1 MDYNNNSDDDNG
13 AKEPWNWHGE
23 DHDLQKTS
31 NFEEPWNGV
40 LQNEDISYMFEDE
53 TTPVKACGDL
63 VYNVD
68 NSVSD
73 DVEKEVEEGR
83 ETSSQVKRR
92 RMLQFNGQE
101 RDHSL
106 SKEEMSL
113 PYFKSNGKEDLITDA
128 FPEVSQWVPG
138 LSSGFPL
145 ARFYPVFSL
154 YFFSWY
160 NGLDKFLKAHVFPTV
175 IEYALGNASS
185 SSGYEDLESTEGWLA
200 ECLNDSEMQFSPD
213 DLNFSGAE
221 DIQID
226 IAELVDITASSEQN
240 VVQQQKQQVT
250 RTSKNIIFK
259 GRKSF
264 IQTPP
269 KLASSVVYPFT
280 FVKPSGAHG
289 DVTLKE
295 INQRI
300 QTPPSSKSK
309 QSNEDPSA
317 YPKSAFSGKPVVNK
331 TKIRTEGGKGSITI
345 MRTKG

>member
-1 MDYNNNSDDDNG
+1 MDYNNNTHHHNNG
-13 AKEPWNWHGE
+13 AKEPWNWHRE
-23 DHDLQKTS
+23 DNDLQNTS

-40 LQNEDISYMFEDE
+40 PQDEDISYMFEDE

-68 NSVSD
+68 NSGVSE
-73 DVEKEVEEGR
+73 DVQKEVEEGR
-83 ETSSQVKRR
+83 ETCSQAKRR
-92 RMLQFNGQE
+92 RMLQFNGRE

-106 SKEEMSL
+106 SNEDMSS
-113 PYFKSNGKEDLITDA
+113 PYLKSNGKEDSITDA
-128 FPEVSQWVPG
+128 FPNASQCVPG
-138 LSSGFPL
+138 LS
-145 ARFYPVFSL
+145 
-154 YFFSWY
+154 
-160 NGLDKFLKAHVFPTV
+160 
-175 IEYALGNASS
+175 EYALGNASS

-200 ECLNDSEMQFSPD
+200 ECLNDAEMQFSPD

-226 IAELVDITASSEQN
+226 IAEFIDITTSSSEQN

-250 RTSKNIIFK
+250 RTPKNIIFK

-295 INQRI
+295 INKRI
-300 QTPPSSKSK
+300 HTPPSSKSK
-309 QSNEDPSA
+309 QSGEDPSA

>member
-1 MDYNNNSDDDNG
+1 MDYNNNSDDDNSG

-138 LSSGFPL
+138 LSS
-145 ARFYPVFSL
+145 
-154 YFFSWY
+154 
-160 NGLDKFLKAHVFPTV
+160 
-175 IEYALGNASS
+175 EYALGNASS

-226 IAELVDITASSEQN
+226 IAGRCHFFPSPLEGCCFFLDFTHFSCL
-240 VVQQQKQQVT
+240 
-250 RTSKNIIFK
+250 

>member
-1 MDYNNNSDDDNG
+1 MDYNNNTDDDNG
-13 AKEPWNWHGE
+13 AKEPWNWHRE

-73 DVEKEVEEGR
+73 DVQKEVEEGR

-138 LSSGFPL
+138 LSS
-145 ARFYPVFSL
+145 
-154 YFFSWY
+154 
-160 NGLDKFLKAHVFPTV
+160 
-175 IEYALGNASS
+175 EYALGNASS

-200 ECLNDSEMQFSPD
+200 ECLNDTEMQFSPD

-226 IAELVDITASSEQN
+226 IAELVDITASLSLSDEVFLFDN
-240 VVQQQKQQVT
+240 KF
-250 RTSKNIIFK
+250 RPIFHCL

>member
-1 MDYNNNSDDDNG
+1 MDYNNNSDDDNSG

-138 LSSGFPL
+138 LSS
-145 ARFYPVFSL
+145 
-154 YFFSWY
+154 
-160 NGLDKFLKAHVFPTV
+160 
-175 IEYALGNASS
+175 EYALGNASS

>member
-1 MDYNNNSDDDNG
+1 MDYNNNTDLHNG
-13 AKEPWNWHGE
+13 AKEPWNWHRE
-23 DHDLQKTS
+23 DNDLQNTS
-31 NFEEPWNGV
+31 KFEEPWNGV
-40 LQNEDISYMFEDE
+40 PQDEDISYMFEDE
-53 TTPVKACGDL
+53 TTPVKACGYL
-63 VYNVD
+63 VYDAD

-73 DVEKEVEEGR
+73 DVQKEVEEGR
-83 ETSSQVKRR
+83 ETCSQAKRR

-101 RDHSL
+101 RDHSF
-106 SKEEMSL
+106 SNEDMSSQYL
-113 PYFKSNGKEDLITDA
+113 KSNAKEDSITDA
-128 FPEVSQWVPG
+128 FPDASQWVPG
-138 LSSGFPL
+138 LS
-145 ARFYPVFSL
+145 
-154 YFFSWY
+154 
-160 NGLDKFLKAHVFPTV
+160 
-175 IEYALGNASS
+175 EYALGNASS

-200 ECLNDSEMQFSPD
+200 ECLNDAEMQ
-213 DLNFSGAE
+213 NFSGAE

-226 IAELVDITASSEQN
+226 IAEFIDITTSSEQN
-240 VVQQQKQQVT
+240 VVHQQKQQVT
-250 RTSKNIIFK
+250 RTPKNIIFK

-295 INQRI
+295 INKRI
-300 QTPPSSKSK
+300 HTPPSSKSK
-309 QSNEDPSA
+309 QNSEDPSA